1 MKYYFAP
8 MEGITLYPLRNTHK
22 KMFGDSVD
30 KYFTPFLTAHHNNHF
45 KKREKK
51 DALPENIDLEVF
63 DDYGHQI
70 IPQIMSN
77 KVESFVW
84 AAKEMSALG
93 YKEVNLNLGC
103 PAATVTN
110 SHKGS
115 GLLTDTDYL
124 DKFLDGIFKELS
136 GEPIE
141 ISLKTRLGFYSE
153 DETESLMK
161 IYARY
166 PVKELTIHAR
176 VREDFYKG
184 EPRLGTFD
192 RAVQIYRE
200 NGGNADICYNGNIVS
215 DRDNYLALE
224 KEDNSVDEPTTNCS
238 ISEKLKAL
246 SCYSEVSALMI
257 GRGLLSNPAL
267 VRELNGGQ
275 KLTAVELK
283 EYLTLLYEGYA
294 TYIPEERN
302 VIFKLLEHWAFL
314 EGHFE
319 NCDKYLK
326 AIRKSRSKGEYAAV
340 VNNLFSSCKF
350 LP

>member
-51 DALPENIDLEVF
+51 DALPENIDLAVF

-115 GLLTDTDYL
+115 GFLIDTDYL
-124 DKFLDGIFKELS
+124 DKFLDGIFEELS
-136 GEPIE
+136 DEPIE

-153 DETESLMK
+153 DETETLMK

-166 PVKELTIHAR
+166 PVKELTVHAR

-200 NGGNADICYNGNIVS
+200 NGGKADICYNGNIVS

-224 KEDNSVDEPTTNCS
+224 NGDNLVDEHTTNCS

-267 VRELNGGQ
+267 VRELSGGP
-275 KLTAVELK
+275 KLSAAELK

-326 AIRKSRSKGEYAAV
+326 AIRKSRSKGEYTAAV
-340 VNNLFSSCKF
+340 NNIFSSCKF
-350 LP
+350 LS

>member
-22 KMFGDSVD
+22 KMFGENVD

-51 DALPENIDLEVF
+51 DALPENIDLEAF
-63 DDYGHQI
+63 DNYGDQI

-93 YKEVNLNLGC
+93 YREVNLNLGC

-115 GLLTDTDYL
+115 GLLVDTDYL
-124 DKFLDGIFKELS
+124 DKFLNGIFEELN
-136 GEPIE
+136 GDAIK
-141 ISLKTRLGFYSE
+141 ISLKTRLGFA
-153 DETESLMK
+153 DENEAENLMK

-184 EPRLGTFD
+184 EPRFETFD

-200 NGGNADICYNGNIVS
+200 NGGAADICYNGNITADAV
-215 DRDNYLALE
+215 NYALLAE
-224 KEDNSVDEPTTNCS
+224 GKNAGDVCTVNSS
-238 ISEKLKAL
+238 ISEKLR
-246 SCYSEVSALMI
+246 SFHCYNDISAVMI
-257 GRGLLSNPAL
+257 GRGLLSDPAL
-267 VRELNGGQ
+267 VRELSGGP
-275 KLTAVELK
+275 KLSAAELK
-283 EYLTLLYEGYA
+283 EYLSLLYEGYA

-326 AIRKSRSKGEYAAV
+326 AIRKSRSKGEYTAAV
-340 VNNLFSSCKF
+340 NNIFSSCKF
-350 LP
+350 LS

>member
-1 MKYYFAP
+1 
-8 MEGITLYPLRNTHK
+8 MEGITQYPLRNIHRR
-22 KMFGDSVD
+22 MFGDCVD

-45 KKREKK
+45 KKREKR

-70 IPQIMSN
+70 VPQIMSN
-77 KVESFVW
+77 KTESFVW

-93 YKEVNLNLGC
+93 YREVNLNLGC

-115 GLLTDTDYL
+115 GLLADTDYL
-124 DKFLDGIFKELS
+124 DKFLDGIFEELS
-136 GEPIE
+136 DEPIE
-141 ISLKTRLGFYSE
+141 ISLKTRLGFESE
-153 DETESLMK
+153 DEIENLMK
-161 IYARY
+161 VYARY

-184 EPRLGTFD
+184 QPRLETFD
-192 RAVQIYRE
+192 RAAQIYRE
-200 NGGNADICYNGNIVS
+200 NDGKAGICYNGNIVS
-215 DRDNYLALE
+215 DRDNYPALE
-224 KEDNSVDEPTTNCS
+224 KEDNSVDEHTTNCS

-267 VRELNGGQ
+267 VRELSGGP
-275 KLTAVELK
+275 KLSAAELK

-326 AIRKSRSKGEYAAV
+326 AIRKSRSKGEYTAAV
-340 VNNLFSSCKF
+340 NNIFSSCAF
-350 LP
+350 TSAC

>member
-22 KMFGDSVD
+22 KMFGDLVD

-51 DALPENIDLEVF
+51 DTLPENIDLEVF

-84 AAKEMSALG
+84 AAKEMSTLG

-115 GLLTDTDYL
+115 GLLIDTDYL
-124 DKFLDGIFKELS
+124 DKFLDGIFEELS
-136 GEPIE
+136 DEPIE

-153 DETESLMK
+153 DETETLMK

-184 EPRLGTFD
+184 EPRLQAFD
-192 RAVQIYRE
+192 TAVQSYRD
-200 NGGNADICYNGNIVS
+200 NGGSADICYNGNITGVKRSVVS
-215 DRDNYLALE
+215 DHEGAG
-224 KEDNSVDEPTTNCS
+224 TTSDPIIEELRSLHCYNE
-238 ISEKLKAL
+238 ISAI
-246 SCYSEVSALMI
+246 MI
-257 GRGLLSNPAL
+257 GRGLLSDPAL
-267 VRELNGGQ
+267 ARELAGGS
-275 KLTAVELK
+275 KLSASELK
-283 EYLTLLYEGYA
+283 EYLTHLYEGYE

-314 EGHFE
+314 ECHFKDSE
-319 NCDKYLK
+319 KCIKT
-326 AIRKSRSKGEYAAV
+326 IRKARSKGEYFAAV
-340 VNNLFSSCKF
+340 NNIFSTCEFISAY
-350 LP
+350 